1 MVLACGVVLHERP
14 TNRRAAGQGNARD
27 EDSDP
32 KDDEL
37 APTRQRRIQQCI
49 PVSGSGPQD
58 PPNVGNFITST
69 SRVPAATHSPVHP
82 TTHHDQCLF
91 RGTLLEP
98 APQREI
104 AIKKTWPENRERNF
118 EMIFLTGISRKRHKN
133 IVQMLFAF
141 SNKVGKEQKVCESFV
156 FDFLPDTLAS
166 IMKRGKLDTTDI
178 KIYTWQ
184 LFNGLRYLSALF
196 VVGPSCNPFQY
207 QIVHR
212 DIKPMNVLLDHM
224 NGLLKIGD
232 FGSAKVVQ
240 KVAKST
246 AYQVTRFYRAPEL
259 LLGAEY
265 YNWTVDLWSAGC
277 VVGEMLR
284 GNVLFPGRN
293 GKHQLKLI
301 FLCIGSPTEE
311 DVKLMRVP
319 TRILFEGRV
328 VVGTGLSQLCHGA
341 DPQLITLL
349 EKILVYRPKDRL
361 WGPELLKDKAF
372 DSIFQPGAKRQ
383 NGQLIST
390 IITAEDIQEMRQDR
404 GTNSK
409 VIMITPAMKQ
419 RLDFSCDEIPRKPA
433 KQKLKA
439 YSSRKSPQNREIS
452 KLKEDQTQQK
462 QSTSGEPAKAGSDPA
477 QAKSAAALTQE
488 APVRI

>member
-1 MVLACGVVLHERP
+1 MDHKQP
-14 TNRRAAGQGNARD
+14 
-27 EDSDP
+27 
-32 KDDEL
+32 
-37 APTRQRRIQQCI
+37 I
-49 PVSGSGPQD
+49 
-58 PPNVGNFITST
+58 
-69 SRVPAATHSPVHP
+69 
-82 TTHHDQCLF
+82 F

-98 APQREI
+98 GPPREI

-166 IMKRGKLDTTDI
+166 IIKKGKLDTTDI

-184 LFNGLRYLSALF
+184 LFNGLRYLSAHYRRLF
-196 VVGPSCNPFQY
+196 VAGPPCYAFQY

-212 DIKPMNVLLDHM
+212 DIKPMNVLLDHA

-232 FGSAKVVQ
+232 FGSAKVIH

-293 GKHQLKLI
+293 GRHQLKLI

-328 VVGTGLSQLCHGA
+328 VVGTGLSQLCPGA
-341 DPQLITLL
+341 DPQLIALL

-372 DSIFQPGAKRQ
+372 DSILQPGAKRQ
-383 NGQLIST
+383 NGQLVST
-390 IITAEDIQEMRQDR
+390 IITDEDIKEMRQDR

-409 VIMITPAMKQ
+409 VIIITPAMKQ
-419 RLDFSCDEIPRKPA
+419 RLDFSCDEIPRKPT
-433 KQKLKA
+433 KQKAKA
-439 YSSRKSPQNREIS
+439 HSSHKSPQNREVS
-452 KLKEDQTQQK
+452 KAKEESTQKK
-462 QSTSGEPAKAGSDPA
+462 QSTSSEQTKGSEPP
-477 QAKSAAALTQE
+477 QAKTAAALTQE

>member
-1 MVLACGVVLHERP
+1 MDHKQP
-14 TNRRAAGQGNARD
+14 
-27 EDSDP
+27 
-32 KDDEL
+32 
-37 APTRQRRIQQCI
+37 I
-49 PVSGSGPQD
+49 
-58 PPNVGNFITST
+58 
-69 SRVPAATHSPVHP
+69 
-82 TTHHDQCLF
+82 F

-98 APQREI
+98 GPPREI

-166 IMKRGKLDTTDI
+166 IIKKGKLDTTDI

-184 LFNGLRYLSALF
+184 LFNGLRYLSA
-196 VVGPSCNPFQY
+196 Y

-212 DIKPMNVLLDHM
+212 DIKPMNVLLDHA

-232 FGSAKVVQ
+232 FGSAKVIH

-293 GKHQLKLI
+293 GRHQLKLI

-328 VVGTGLSQLCHGA
+328 VVGTGLSQLCPGA
-341 DPQLITLL
+341 DPQLIALL

-372 DSIFQPGAKRQ
+372 DSILQPGAKRQ
-383 NGQLIST
+383 NGQLVST
-390 IITAEDIQEMRQDR
+390 IITDEDIKEMRQDR

-409 VIMITPAMKQ
+409 VIIITPAMKQ
-419 RLDFSCDEIPRKPA
+419 RLDFSCDEIPRKPT
-433 KQKLKA
+433 KQKAKA
-439 YSSRKSPQNREIS
+439 HSSHKSPQNREVS
-452 KLKEDQTQQK
+452 KAKEESTQKK
-462 QSTSGEPAKAGSDPA
+462 QSTSSEQTKGSEPP
-477 QAKSAAALTQE
+477 QAKTAAALTQE